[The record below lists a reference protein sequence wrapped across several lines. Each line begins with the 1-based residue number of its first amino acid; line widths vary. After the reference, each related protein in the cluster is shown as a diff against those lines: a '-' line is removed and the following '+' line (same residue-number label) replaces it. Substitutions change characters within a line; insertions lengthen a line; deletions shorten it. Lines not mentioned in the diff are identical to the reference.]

1 MSDPASWV
9 EWVTRVET
17 LNLEIEAC
25 LDQDQW
31 ERIAALQDQKDSLF
45 RSFDA
50 GADSRP
56 SPGSADLLRLAAQEE
71 RLRTRIASVQE
82 RLKVDLQRM
91 DASASLSKRLRS
103 SYGSKGPGD
112 ANWEQFS

>member
-1 MSDPASWV
+1 MANPASWG

-17 LNLEIEAC
+17 LNREIHHC

-31 ERIAALQDQKDSLF
+31 DRIATLQDEKDSVL
-45 RSFDA
+45 RSFAFDA
-50 GADSRP
+50 ESR
-56 SPGSADLLRLAAQEE
+56 SGPGPADLLRLAEQEE
-71 RLRTRIASVQE
+71 RLRTRIAGVQE
-82 RLKVDLQRM
+82 RLKGDLQRT